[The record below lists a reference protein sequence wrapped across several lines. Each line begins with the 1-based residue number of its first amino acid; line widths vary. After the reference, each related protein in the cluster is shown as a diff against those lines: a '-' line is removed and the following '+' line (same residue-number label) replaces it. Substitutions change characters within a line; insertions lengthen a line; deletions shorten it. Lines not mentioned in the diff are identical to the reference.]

1 VYGIVRAASLLAAVA
16 LAAAFGPD
24 AFRSLDPDRARFA
37 LGALV
42 VAIALGLLRA
52 PTAHFERSTRP
63 TPESDRVGLIAPVLL
78 SVLVVDGWFFA
89 AACNVAA
96 YLCHAPRRRGEAL
109 RERILG
115 AALRVPAWFV
125 AGSIAPTLR
134 SAVEAVPALQ
144 PVLWFA
150 LVASA
155 YVLLVDLLWIDPLF
169 ALRQSRALLRVWIRH
184 FADRGTM
191 LTAVIEA
198 AWAYVIARTALHD
211 GPFLGLAM
219 FAPLIVLAVTLVRLA
234 RLNARL
240 HRLSLSREAVDAML
254 RASDPQPQMRSLLE
268 SVNPRIVREAVE
280 IDAFGRAGTD
290 RWSRIVRFGPPVP
303 AELEHL
309 GGRVLLEIQVTGD
322 DHTTEIHDDGTVT
335 AFAARDGEGRL
346 RGALVVYRALG
357 SPVQVAERE
366 LSRAANEIGPLL
378 GEYGAI
384 AATRSAASVD
394 TLTSLPNR
402 RGVTRALEDAMERV
416 RGGGACAVLLLDV
429 DHFKSINDLLGHQ
442 SGDRALAQIGRIIA
456 DNIRGA
462 DVAGRFG
469 GEEFLVL
476 LRDAGRERA
485 LQVAERLRA
494 AIQSGGLAYAD
505 GKPVTTS
512 IGVAYAAPA
521 DGPHDVIERADRA
534 LYRAKNAGRNCVMES
549 PLVAV

>member
-1 VYGIVRAASLLAAVA
+1 MYGIVRAASLLAAVA

-134 SAVEAVPALQ
+134 GAVEAAPALQ
-144 PVLWFA
+144 PLLWFV

-169 ALRQSRALLRVWIRH
+169 ALRQSRALVRVWIRH
-184 FADRGTM
+184 LSDRGTM

-198 AWAYVIARTALHD
+198 GWAYVIARTALHD
-211 GPFLGLAM
+211 GSFLGLAM
-219 FAPLIVLAVTLVRLA
+219 FAPLIVLAITLVRLA

-268 SVNPRIVREAVE
+268 SVNPRIVREPVE
-280 IDAFGRAGTD
+280 ISAFGRTGTD
-290 RWSRIVRFGPPVP
+290 RWSRVVRFGPPVP

-309 GGRVLLEIQVTGD
+309 GGRVLLELQVTGD
-322 DHTTEIHDDGTVT
+322 DHATEIHDDGTVT
-335 AFAARDGEGRL
+335 AFVARDGEGRL

-357 SPVQVAERE
+357 AAVQVAERE

-394 TLTSLPNR
+394 TLTGLPNR
-402 RGVTRALEDAMERV
+402 RGVTRALEDAMTLV
-416 RGGGACAVLLLDV
+416 RGGGTCAVLLLDV

-456 DNIRGA
+456 ENIRGA
-462 DVAGRFG
+462 DAG
-469 GEEFLVL
+469 
-476 LRDAGRERA
+476 
-485 LQVAERLRA
+485 
-494 AIQSGGLAYAD
+494 
-505 GKPVTTS
+505 
-512 IGVAYAAPA
+512 PA

-549 PLVAV
+549 PLLAV

>member
-24 AFRSLDPDRARFA
+24 AFRTLDPDRARFA
-37 LGALV
+37 LGALA
-42 VAIALGLLRA
+42 VAIGLGLLRA

-78 SVLVVDGWFFA
+78 SVLVVDGWFWA
-89 AACNVAA
+89 ALCNVAA

-125 AGSIAPTLR
+125 AGSITGTLR
-134 SAVEAVPALQ
+134 TAVEAAPGLQ
-144 PVLWFA
+144 PLLWFV
-150 LVASA
+150 LVSSA
-155 YVLLVDLLWIDPLF
+155 FVLLVDLLWIDPLF
-169 ALRQSRALLRVWIRH
+169 ALRQSRALSRVWIRH
-184 FADRGTM
+184 LADRGTM

-211 GPFLGLAM
+211 GPFLGVAM

-254 RASDPQPQMRSLLE
+254 QASDPQPQMRSLLE
-268 SVNPRIVREAVE
+268 SVNPRIVREPVE
-280 IDAFGRAGTD
+280 ISAYGRAGTN
-290 RWSRIVRFGPPVP
+290 RWSPIVRFGPPVP
-303 AELEHL
+303 AKLEHL
-309 GGRVLLEIQVTGD
+309 GPRVLLEIQVTAED
-322 DHTTEIHDDGTVT
+322 QAAEVHDDGTVT

-346 RGALVVYRALG
+346 RGALVVFRASG
-357 SPVQVAERE
+357 SAELVAERE
-366 LSRAANEIGPLL
+366 LARAANELGPLL
-378 GEYGAI
+378 GQYGAI
-384 AATRSAASVD
+384 TATRSAASVD
-394 TLTSLPNR
+394 TLTGLPNR
-402 RGVTRALEDAMERV
+402 RGVTRALEDTMTLV
-416 RGGGACAVLLLDV
+416 RAGGACAVLLLDV

-476 LRDAGRERA
+476 LRDAGRERT

-494 AIQSGGLAYAD
+494 AIQAGGLFYAD
-505 GKPVTTS
+505 GKPVTMS
-512 IGVAYAAPA
+512 IGVAYAGPA
-521 DGPHDVIERADRA
+521 DGPYDVIERADRA

-549 PLVAV
+549 PLLAV